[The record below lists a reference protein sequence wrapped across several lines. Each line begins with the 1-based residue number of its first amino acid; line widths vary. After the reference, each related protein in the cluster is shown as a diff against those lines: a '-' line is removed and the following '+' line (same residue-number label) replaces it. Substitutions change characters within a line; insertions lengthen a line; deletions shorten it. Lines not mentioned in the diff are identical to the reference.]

1 MITYERPISYAAL
14 WARHVARLAFVVFVL
29 SLAAHRF
36 GSLSSTLFVTLA
48 LVSAGLALVAV
59 LLSVVGFVRLWQVAA
74 VGGIAST
81 MALLYAS
88 LPLAA
93 AGLVLSQVMA
103 KPAIT
108 DVSTDLAT
116 PPPFIRDRPIETG
129 WLTPADAV
137 VADRQAQ
144 ARAYPALTG
153 RRYDGALDRVLTGVR
168 TVADQSGI
176 AIVAEEGLENAEPD
190 FEDLALRPEPLA
202 DALRDAPGKA
212 ADKATDKATSKAA
225 GKTPTGKGGRNTP
238 AVRDPGPVPIPLSRP
253 KQDAGPLPPGRKP
266 GDILLQGESR
276 SRIAGFRFDLV
287 IRLREESETTFVDI
301 RVASRLGHHDLG
313 LDAATAERFLHAL
326 DAELLGIAG
335 D

>member
-1 MITYERPISYAAL
+1 MITYERPISYAAR

-48 LVSAGLALVAV
+48 LASAGLALVAV

-129 WLTPADAV
+129 WLTPAAPV

-144 ARAYPALTG
+144 ANAYPALTG

-168 TVADQSGI
+168 IVADQSGI

-190 FEDLALRPEPLA
+190 FEDLALRAEPPA

-212 ADKATDKATSKAA
+212 TDKATDKATSKAA
-225 GKTPTGKGGRNTP
+225 GKTATGKGGRNVP
-238 AVRDPGPVPIPLSRP
+238 AARDPGPVPIPLSRP
-253 KQDAGPLPPGRKP
+253 KQDAGPLPPGRKA

>member
-1 MITYERPISYAAL
+1 MITYERPISYAAR
-14 WARHVARLAFVVFVL
+14 WARHVARLAFVLFVL

-48 LVSAGLALVAV
+48 LVSAGLALLAV
-59 LLSVVGFVRLWQVAA
+59 ILSAIGFVRLWQVAA
-74 VGGIAST
+74 VAGIAST

-93 AGLVLSQVMA
+93 AGLVLSQLVA

-116 PPPFIRDRPIETG
+116 PPPFIRDRPLETG
-129 WLTPADAV
+129 WLTPVAAV

-190 FEDLALRPEPLA
+190 FEDLALRPE
-202 DALRDAPGKA
+202 APAEPPGTATGK
-212 ADKATDKATSKAA
+212 TTSKVA
-225 GKTPTGKGGRNTP
+225 GRTPAGKGGRITP
-238 AVRDPGPVPIPLSRP
+238 AARDPGPVPIPLSRP
-253 KQDAGPLPPGRKP
+253 QPDAAPLPPGRKA

-301 RVASRLGHHDLG
+301 RVASRLGPHDLG
-313 LDAATAERFLHAL
+313 LDAAVAERFLHAL

>member
-1 MITYERPISYAAL
+1 MITYERPISYAARA
-14 WARHVARLAFVVFVL
+14 ARHVARLAFAIFVL

-48 LVSAGLALVAV
+48 LASAALALVAV

-81 MALLYAS
+81 MALVYAA
-88 LPLAA
+88 LPLGV
-93 AGLVLSQVMA
+93 AGLALFQVVE
-103 KPAIT
+103 KPALT
-108 DVSTDLAT
+108 DVSTDLVT
-116 PPPFIRDRPIETG
+116 PPPFIRERPVEAG
-129 WLTPADAV
+129 WLTPTPPAA
-137 VADRQAQ
+137 ADRQAQ
-144 ARAYPALTG
+144 AQAFPALTG

-168 TVADQSGI
+168 IVAEQSGI

-190 FEDLALRPEPLA
+190 FEDLAQKTEP
-202 DALRDAPGKA
+202 PP
-212 ADKATDKATSKAA
+212 TDGQSGAK
-225 GKTPTGKGGRNTP
+225 GKTKGKTAKAGRSDP
-238 AVRDPGPVPIPLSRP
+238 LGDDPGPVPIPLSRP
-253 KQDAGPLPPGRKP
+253 KPDLGPLPPGRKA

-276 SRIAGFRFDLV
+276 SFLAGFRFDLV

-313 LDAATAERFLHAL
+313 LDAAVAERFLHAL

>member
-1 MITYERPISYAAL
+1 MITYERPISYAAR
-14 WARHVARLAFVVFVL
+14 WARHVARLAFAMFVL

-36 GSLSSTLFVTLA
+36 GSLSSTLFVTLV

-59 LLSVVGFVRLWQVAA
+59 ILSVIGFVRLWQVAA

-81 MALLYAS
+81 MALLYAA

-93 AGLVLSQVMA
+93 AGLALVQVVE

-129 WLTPADAV
+129 WLTPAAPV

-190 FEDLALRPEPLA
+190 FEDLALRAEPPA
-202 DALRDAPGKA
+202 DPQRDALAKSPGKGTG
-212 ADKATDKATSKAA
+212 KTTGRPA
-225 GKTPTGKGGRNTP
+225 GKAGRDPT
-238 AVRDPGPVPIPLSRP
+238 AARDPGPVPIPLSRP
-253 KQDAGPLPPGRKP
+253 KLEVAPMPPGRKA

-301 RVASRLGHHDLG
+301 RVASRLGRHDLG
-313 LDAATAERFLHAL
+313 LDAAAAERFLHAL

>member
-1 MITYERPISYAAL
+1 MITYERPISYAAR
-14 WARHVARLAFVVFVL
+14 WARHVARLAFALFVL

-48 LVSAGLALVAV
+48 LASAV
-59 LLSVVGFVRLWQVAA
+59 LAVLAVILAVVGFVRLWQVAA

-81 MALLYAS
+81 MALVYAA
-88 LPLAA
+88 LPLGVAGFAA
-93 AGLVLSQVMA
+93 FQLVDKPGLS
-103 KPAIT
+103 
-108 DVSTDLAT
+108 DVSTDLVT
-116 PPPFIRDRPIETG
+116 PPPFIRDRPIEAG
-129 WLTPADAV
+129 WLTPAAPT

-153 RRYDGALDRVLTGVR
+153 RRYDGALDRVLAGVR
-168 TVADQSGI
+168 TVAEQSGI

-190 FEDLALRPEPLA
+190 FEDLAVKTEPPA
-202 DALRDAPGKA
+202 DAEGGPKGKA
-212 ADKATDKATSKAA
+212 RGRASGRAGATAPS
-225 GKTPTGKGGRNTP
+225 G
-238 AVRDPGPVPIPLSRP
+238 DPGPVPIPLSRP
-253 KQDAGPLPPGRKP
+253 KPDFGPLMPLPPGRKA

-276 SRIAGFRFDLV
+276 SPVIGFRFDLV

-301 RVASRLGHHDLG
+301 RVASRLGRHDLG
-313 LDAATAERFLHAL
+313 LDAMTAEDVLHAL

>member
-1 MITYERPISYAAL
+1 MITYERPISYAAR
-14 WARHVARLAFVVFVL
+14 WARHAARLAFVLFVL

-59 LLSVVGFVRLWQVAA
+59 LLSVIGFVRLWQVAA

-93 AGLVLSQVMA
+93 AGLVLSQVVG

-129 WLTPADAV
+129 WLTPAAPV

-168 TVADQSGI
+168 IVADQSGI

-190 FEDLALRPEPLA
+190 FEDLALRAEPPA
-202 DALRDAPGKA
+202 NALRDAP
-212 ADKATDKATSKAA
+212 DKATSKANGKVA
-225 GKTPTGKGGRNTP
+225 GKTPTGKGGRDTP
-238 AVRDPGPVPIPLSRP
+238 AARDPGPVPIPLSRP
-253 KQDAGPLPPGRKP
+253 KQDAGPLPPGRKA

-301 RVASRLGHHDLG
+301 RVASRLGRHDLG